1 MDKDFQKAIKAQFG
15 KDVEVY
21 TWQEVRGAFKKFN
34 YTREDAIKFY
44 LSYNARTRCS
54 FDMKLLSLR
63 RQKLVFIHDKK
74 CDLMR
79 IS

>member
-21 TWQEVRGAFKKFN
+21 TWQEVRDAFKKFN

-44 LSYNARTRCS
+44 LS
-54 FDMKLLSLR
+54 KGLSEKSAIEITDQFFSKDGVL
-63 RQKLVFIHDKK
+63 KED
-74 CDLMR
+74 
-79 IS
+79 

>member
-21 TWQEVRGAFKKFN
+21 TWQEVRDAFKKFN

-44 LSYNARTRCS
+44 LSRKACRKN
-54 FDMKLLSLR
+54 LR
-63 RQKLVFIHDKK
+63 
-74 CDLMR
+74 
-79 IS
+79 

>member
-21 TWQEVRGAFKKFN
+21 TWQEARDAFKKFN

-44 LSYNARTRCS
+44 LS
-54 FDMKLLSLR
+54 KGLSEKSAIEITDQFFLR
-63 RQKLVFIHDKK
+63 DGVLKED
-74 CDLMR
+74 
-79 IS
+79 

>member
-21 TWQEVRGAFKKFN
+21 TWQEVRDAFKKFN

-44 LSYNARTRCS
+44 LSKGSSEKSAIEITDQFFS
-54 FDMKLLSLR
+54 KDGVLR
-63 RQKLVFIHDKK
+63 EG
-74 CDLMR
+74 
-79 IS
+79 